1 MYQLLD
7 SKGIVAI
14 RKIPSREP
22 VFGRFPEGIAGPV
35 AEALRSTGVGAP
47 YLHQEEAMN
56 HVLAGRSVIVTTGT
70 SSGKSLIYTAPIFS
84 ALAGDTGA
92 RAVYLAPTKAL
103 GQNQR
108 HKMQALADEI
118 LWPGRAPAVSVCD
131 GDTPRK
137 QRQSILRGASVILTT
152 PDFLHCVA
160 LPNHRMYPEL
170 FQNLKYIVID
180 EAHYYV
186 GVLGNQF
193 CQVLRRLRRLCR
205 LYGARPVFVLC
216 SATIANP
223 LDFARNLT
231 GVAHELIKEET
242 SPSGPKT
249 MVFYV
254 PPQYMDGNKARR
266 RNAVLEAARIVAAY
280 TAAGRRVIMFGRSRN
295 VVEMAYRK
303 VLKDLPENLRYR
315 VSPYKGTYPH
325 EFRRKVEAGLLS
337 GELSSVLTTNA
348 LELGIDIGSMSV
360 CVLSFPGSIAST
372 WQQAGRVGRSG
383 QESLIVLIAS
393 EDPLEMYL
401 VNNPDYFFGQP
412 CENAVVNSRQLQFI
426 CDHLPLA
433 AAESPLVKEDAD
445 FWGEQPFF
453 SAVKLVRNGG
463 AIRLIEKNGAR
474 VYLPAG
480 DISYFGLRGESRNF
494 NYIGPQGQVIE
505 QAEYKDVLVSG
516 YPGAILLSRG
526 KEYLV
531 GEIDYES
538 STVRLVLLP
547 PGLKGFAT
555 SANIRT
561 TIDNV
566 MQEEKKEFEQISC
579 GLGEVRVRRA
589 IEGYYLRSPLGKV
602 ESKPLKQ
609 HIAPVEMTTV
619 AFWLDFPG
627 SLLEEFSSARRH
639 GAVHAVEH
647 LLRVVAPWRVLC
659 DRGDIG
665 THFETDGT
673 RARIYL
679 YDNYSGGVGIC
690 ESLPDLTSEILTQC
704 LEIVVGCSCADG
716 CPGCI
721 HIPKCERSNDELDKE
736 GALLLLAG
744 ALNKKREAY
753 AFRHVLEKQPAHE
766 VSCAGI
772 KRAARREE
780 RRIKKIDS
788 IVAAVEKA
796 SKTAGELDGGPGN
809 FRRLA
814 KREKQVALMIHL
826 LAAGE
831 TVDLTSIAAG
841 AARMGVDVSYLR
853 LILESLVA
861 RNVINHTKDGYGVWR
876 KISEYLAQVDA
887 AGDGE

>member
-7 SKGIVAI
+7 SQGIVAI
-14 RKIPSREP
+14 REIPSRDP
-22 VFGRFPEGIAGPV
+22 VFGRFPESIAGPV

-56 HVLAGRSVIVTTGT
+56 HIWAGRNVIVTTGT
-70 SSGKSLIYTAPIFS
+70 ASGKSLIYTAPVFS
-84 ALAGDTGA
+84 ALVEDTGA
-92 RAVYLAPTKAL
+92 RAVYIAPTKAL

-118 LWPGRAPAVSVCD
+118 HWPGRVPAVSVCD
-131 GDTPRK
+131 GDTPRE
-137 QRQSILRGASVILTT
+137 QRQSILREAGVILTT
-152 PDFLHCVA
+152 PDFLHYVA

-186 GVLGNQF
+186 GVLGNHF

-205 LYGARPVFVLC
+205 LYGSRPVFVLC

-223 LDFARNLT
+223 LEFARNLT
-231 GVAHELIKEET
+231 GVAHELVKEET
-242 SPSGPKT
+242 SPAGPKT
-249 MVFYV
+249 VVFYV
-254 PPQYMDGNKARR
+254 PPRYGDGNNARR

-280 TAAGRRVIMFGRSRN
+280 TGAGHRVIMFGRSRN
-295 VVEMAYRK
+295 VVETAYRK
-303 VLKDLPENLRYR
+303 VLKDLPENLRDH
-315 VSPYKGTYPH
+315 VSPYKGTYTQ
-325 EFRRKVEAGLLS
+325 EVRREVEAGLLS
-337 GELSSVLTTNA
+337 GKLTSVLTTNA

-383 QESLIVLIAS
+383 QKSLIVLIAS

-412 CENAVVNSRQLQFI
+412 CENAVVNPRQLQFI

-433 AAESPLVKEDAD
+433 AAESLLVKEDAD

-453 SAVKLVRNGG
+453 SAVKLVRNSG
-463 AIRLIEKNGAR
+463 AIRLIKKNGAR
-474 VYLPAG
+474 AYLPASN
-480 DISYFGLRGESRNF
+480 ILYFGLRSESRNF

-526 KEYLV
+526 NEYLV

-538 STVRLVLLP
+538 NSVKLLP
-547 PGLKGFAT
+547 LPQGLKGFTT

-566 MQEEKKEFEQISC
+566 IQEEKREFEQVVC

-589 IEGYYLRSPLGKV
+589 IEGYYLRSPQGKV
-602 ESKPLKQ
+602 ESKPLNQ
-609 HIAPVEMTTV
+609 HIVPVEMTTV
-619 AFWLDFPG
+619 AYWLDFPG
-627 SLLEEFSSARRH
+627 SLLDRFSSARRH
-639 GAVHAVEH
+639 GAIHAVEH

-659 DRGDIG
+659 DRADIG
-665 THFETDGT
+665 THFEIDGS

-690 ESLPDLTSEILTQC
+690 ESLPDLTSEILTHC
-704 LEIVVGCSCADG
+704 LEIVGGCFCVDG

-721 HIPKCERSNDELDKE
+721 HIPKCEQSNDDLDKE

-744 ALNKKREAY
+744 ALNKKREAR
-753 AFRHVLEKQPAHE
+753 AMRSAMEKQP
-766 VSCAGI
+766 SQKIDRAGI

-780 RRIKKIDS
+780 RRIKRIDS
-788 IVAAVEKA
+788 IEAAEKA
-796 SKTAGELDGGPGN
+796 SKTAGELENGGPEN

-814 KREKQVALMIHL
+814 KLEKQVALMIYL
-826 LAAGE
+826 LAAGD
-831 TVDLTSIAAG
+831 TVDLVSIAAG
-841 AARMGVDVSYLR
+841 AAQMGLDDRRLR
-853 LILESLVA
+853 LILENLVA
-861 RNVINHTKDGYGVWR
+861 HNVINHTKDGYGVWR
-876 KISEYLAQVDA
+876 KISKYLAMVNKEP
-887 AGDGE
+887 GI